1 MTWGD
6 FQDCI
11 SGYNDRVKRVH
22 EETDMLNHILGRYV
36 AYAVNN
42 PKKYPKKPLLLAS
55 EDKTKEIAL
64 TDDQRIRM
72 ARLKYNKKD

>member
-11 SGYNDRVKRVH
+11 SGFNDRLKRAR
-22 EETDMLNHILGRYV
+22 EETDMMNHILGRYV

-42 PKKYPKKPLLLAS
+42 PKKYPKEPLLLAS
-55 EDKTKEIAL
+55 EGKPQEIAL

-72 ARLKYNKKD
+72 ARLKYNIKD